1 MALSLVTV
9 LALAGVV
16 AAVTVDSDD
25 GGNGAPER
33 AASCRARTPAANFRA
48 SLESVDF
55 NRFTLHWLEDF
66 ATLAP
71 PGLAVD
77 QQGLLGPAPAAI
89 RRRSPTSS
97 TPRLAADRGGVY
109 SVSFSVPAT
118 ASAKTVTPVI
128 SAATATYSAYHSP
141 TTAHAAYEAVKKF
154 STRGRTATAN
164 QPIALVPNAA
174 TNVFGFRSG
183 PAQEETFTAVL
194 EFPGVLVQ
202 LTTTSANADQ
212 LTGLDRR
219 RHQLGAAMTP
229 RAGSARRGAEGA
241 LRAS

>member
-9 LALAGVV
+9 VALAGVV
-16 AAVTVDSDD
+16 ALVTVDADD
-25 GGNGAPER
+25 DGNGAPER
-33 AASCRARTPAANFRA
+33 TARVGARRPAADFRA

-71 PGLAVD
+71 PGLAVA
-77 QQGLLGPAPAAI
+77 QQGLLGPAPAAATKE
-89 RRRSPTSS
+89 SDELNAA
-97 TPRLAADRGGVY
+97 LAADRGGVY
-109 SVSFSVPAT
+109 SVSFSVPASE
-118 ASAKTVTPVI
+118 SAKTVTPVI

-174 TNVFGFRSG
+174 TNAFGFRSG
-183 PAQEETFTAVL
+183 PAKEATFTAVL

-202 LTTTSANADQ
+202 LTTTSAKADQ
-212 LTGLDRR
+212 LTGLI
-219 RHQLGAAMTP
+219 AVVT
-229 RAGSARRGAEGA
+229 SWARQ
-241 LRAS
+241 